1 MASVITL
8 GYICQEL
15 KGVKSNIDD
24 ETCKQIL
31 GGLLMSLEKEG

>member
-15 KGVKSNIDD
+15 KNMKGSVNEES
-24 ETCKQIL
+24 CKEIL
-31 GGLLMSLEKEG
+31 GGLLMSL